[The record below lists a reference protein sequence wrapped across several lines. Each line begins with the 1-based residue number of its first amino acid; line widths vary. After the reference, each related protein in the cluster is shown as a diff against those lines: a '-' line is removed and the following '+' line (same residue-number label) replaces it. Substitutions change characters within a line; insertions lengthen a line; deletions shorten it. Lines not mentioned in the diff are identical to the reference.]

1 MISLISQVTVKV
13 LNYFFI
19 NPQESLYIKELV
31 VKFDLDK
38 RNLVKKLR
46 ELETEGILRSER
58 RGNLKLYSIN
68 KRYPLYREYEK
79 IILKTVGVEAKL
91 KKIVRQIQGVKRIY
105 IYGSYA
111 SRKMGVYSDIDLLV
125 VGEHDIMLLQKELS
139 NLQRELDREINVIN
153 MEEKEFE
160 KRREN
165 RDSFILDILKKK
177 HIVVTA

>member
-91 KKIVRQIQGVKRIY
+91 KKIVR
-105 IYGSYA
+105 
-111 SRKMGVYSDIDLLV
+111 
-125 VGEHDIMLLQKELS
+125 
-139 NLQRELDREINVIN
+139 
-153 MEEKEFE
+153 
-160 KRREN
+160 
-165 RDSFILDILKKK
+165 
-177 HIVVTA
+177 